1 MKVICTTCCHRDDQA
16 MVRKT
21 AKLFSATISESVVK
35 DTTHVVMGT
44 SKRTINLLKA
54 VIHGAYVLSLQ
65 WVRLD
70 YTAIIFHFILSCHS

>member
-1 MKVICTTCCHRDDQA
+1 M
-16 MVRKT
+16 RKT

-35 DTTHVVMGT
+35 ETTHVVMGT

-65 WVRLD
+65 WVRLND
-70 YTAIIFHFILSCHS
+70 TVILFHFVMSCHS